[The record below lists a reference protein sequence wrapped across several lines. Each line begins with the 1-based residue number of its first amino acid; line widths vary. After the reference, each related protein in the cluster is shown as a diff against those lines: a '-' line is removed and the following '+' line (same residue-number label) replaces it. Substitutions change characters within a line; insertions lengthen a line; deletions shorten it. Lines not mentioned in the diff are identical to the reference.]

1 MDGITRRLRTFRP
14 LTGPFI
20 SERRYNDMT
29 SDIDIDRTHKPDDR
43 AEAPLYRSWARRL
56 VHVSGMP
63 WRIVAALAGVSPT
76 SMHRLLFGRNG
87 RPVEWI
93 GINDARALIDI
104 GIDDLASAST
114 DRIPARESRELLV
127 ALHTLG
133 WTDEH
138 LSRWLT
144 SSDLDLA
151 TTPKAL
157 YVTRLSAARIQATYD
172 MLISQPVRRTGHPR
186 TPPISSQTPVTS
198 PQPGPEDAETFQPAL
213 FELADC
219 A

>member
-1 MDGITRRLRTFRP
+1 
-14 LTGPFI
+14 
-20 SERRYNDMT
+20 MT

-43 AEAPLYRSWARRL
+43 AEAPLYRAWAKML
-56 VHVSGMP
+56 VRASGLP
-63 WRIVAALAGVSPT
+63 WRIVAALAGISPT
-76 SMHRLLFGRNG
+76 SMHQLLFGHNG
-87 RPVEWI
+87 RPVAWI
-93 GINDARALIDI
+93 GSDDARAL
-104 GIDDLASAST
+104 GATNIDDLASAAT

-133 WTDEH
+133 WTNAH

-144 SSDLDLA
+144 SSDLGLT

-172 MLISQPVRRTGHPR
+172 LLVSQPVRRHGRPR
-186 TPPISSQTPVTS
+186 IPPVSSPTPAVL
-198 PQPGPEDAETFQPAL
+198 PQPRPNNTEPFQPVL

>member
-1 MDGITRRLRTFRP
+1 
-14 LTGPFI
+14 
-20 SERRYNDMT
+20 MT
-29 SDIDIDRTHKPDDR
+29 SNIEWGHNPDGR
-43 AEAPLYRSWARRL
+43 AEAPLYRAWAKML
-56 VHVSGMP
+56 VRASGLP
-63 WRIVAALAGVSPT
+63 WRIVAALAGISPT
-76 SMHRLLFGRNG
+76 SMHQLLFGRNG

-93 GINDARALIDI
+93 GINDDRALMDI

-133 WTDEH
+133 WTNAH

-144 SSDLDLA
+144 SSDLDLT

-172 MLISQPVRRTGHPR
+172 LLVSQPVRRHGRPSIPPVSSP
-186 TPPISSQTPVTS
+186 TPAVL
-198 PQPGPEDAETFQPAL
+198 PQPRPNNTEPFQPAL

>member
-1 MDGITRRLRTFRP
+1 
-14 LTGPFI
+14 
-20 SERRYNDMT
+20 MT
-29 SDIDIDRTHKPDDR
+29 SNIEWGHNPDDR
-43 AEAPLYRSWARRL
+43 AEAPLYRAWAKML
-56 VHVSGMP
+56 VRASGLP
-63 WRIVAALAGVSPT
+63 WRIVAALAGISPT
-76 SMHRLLFGRNG
+76 SMHQLLFGRNG
-87 RPVEWI
+87 RPVAWI
-93 GINDARALIDI
+93 GSDDARAL
-104 GIDDLASAST
+104 GATNIDDLASAAT

-133 WTDEH
+133 WTNAH

-144 SSDLDLA
+144 SSDLGLT

-172 MLISQPVRRTGHPR
+172 MLISQPVRRHGRPSIPPVSSP
-186 TPPISSQTPVTS
+186 TPAVL
-198 PQPGPEDAETFQPAL
+198 PQPRPNNTEPFQPAL

>member
-1 MDGITRRLRTFRP
+1 
-14 LTGPFI
+14 
-20 SERRYNDMT
+20 
-29 SDIDIDRTHKPDDR
+29 
-43 AEAPLYRSWARRL
+43 
-56 VHVSGMP
+56 
-63 WRIVAALAGVSPT
+63 VSPT

-93 GINDARALIDI
+93 GINDARALMDI

-144 SSDLDLA
+144 SSDLDL
-151 TTPKAL
+151 TTAPKAL

-172 MLISQPVRRTGHPR
+172 MLISQPVRRCGHPR
-186 TPPISSQTPVTS
+186 TPPVSSPTPAVL
-198 PQPGPEDAETFQPAL
+198 PQPRPNNTEPFQPAL

>member
-1 MDGITRRLRTFRP
+1 
-14 LTGPFI
+14 
-20 SERRYNDMT
+20 MT
-29 SDIDIDRTHKPDDR
+29 SNIEWGHNPDGR
-43 AEAPLYRSWARRL
+43 AEAPLYRAWAKML
-56 VHVSGMP
+56 VRASGLP
-63 WRIVAALAGVSPT
+63 WRIVAALAGISPT
-76 SMHRLLFGRNG
+76 SMHQLLFGRNG

-93 GINDARALIDI
+93 GINDSRALMDI

-133 WTDEH
+133 WTNAH

-144 SSDLDLA
+144 SSDLDL
-151 TTPKAL
+151 TTAPKAL

-172 MLISQPVRRTGHPR
+172 LLVSQPVRRHGRPSIPPVSSP
-186 TPPISSQTPVTS
+186 TPAVL
-198 PQPGPEDAETFQPAL
+198 PQPRPNNTEPFQPAL

>member
-1 MDGITRRLRTFRP
+1 
-14 LTGPFI
+14 
-20 SERRYNDMT
+20 MT
-29 SDIDIDRTHKPDDR
+29 SNIEWGHNPDGR
-43 AEAPLYRSWARRL
+43 AEAPLYRAWAKML
-56 VHVSGMP
+56 VRASGLP

-93 GINDARALIDI
+93 GINDARALMDI
-104 GIDDLASAST
+104 GIDDLASAAT
-114 DRIPARESRELLV
+114 DRIPARESRELLI

-133 WTDEH
+133 WTNAH

-144 SSDLDLA
+144 SSDLGLA

-172 MLISQPVRRTGHPR
+172 MLISQPVRRHGRPR
-186 TPPISSQTPVTS
+186 IPPVSSQTPVTS

>member
-1 MDGITRRLRTFRP
+1 
-14 LTGPFI
+14 
-20 SERRYNDMT
+20 MT

-43 AEAPLYRSWARRL
+43 AEAPLYRAWAKML
-56 VHVSGMP
+56 VRASGLP
-63 WRIVAALAGVSPT
+63 WRIVAALAGISPT
-76 SMHRLLFGRNG
+76 SMHQLLFGHNG
-87 RPVEWI
+87 RPVAWI
-93 GINDARALIDI
+93 GSDDARAL
-104 GIDDLASAST
+104 GATNIDDLASAAT
-114 DRIPARESRELLV
+114 DRIPARESRELLI

-133 WTDEH
+133 WTNAH

-144 SSDLDLA
+144 SSDLGLT

-172 MLISQPVRRTGHPR
+172 LLVSQPVRRHGRPR
-186 TPPISSQTPVTS
+186 IPPVSSPTPAVL
-198 PQPGPEDAETFQPAL
+198 PQPRPNNTEPFQPVL

>member
-1 MDGITRRLRTFRP
+1 
-14 LTGPFI
+14 
-20 SERRYNDMT
+20 
-29 SDIDIDRTHKPDDR
+29 
-43 AEAPLYRSWARRL
+43 
-56 VHVSGMP
+56 
-63 WRIVAALAGVSPT
+63 
-76 SMHRLLFGRNG
+76 
-87 RPVEWI
+87 
-93 GINDARALIDI
+93 
-104 GIDDLASAST
+104 LASAST

-144 SSDLDLA
+144 SSDLDL
-151 TTPKAL
+151 TTAPKAL

-172 MLISQPVRRTGHPR
+172 MLISQPVRRCGHPR
-186 TPPISSQTPVTS
+186 TPPVSSPTPAVL
-198 PQPGPEDAETFQPAL
+198 PQPRPNNTEPFQPAL

>member
-1 MDGITRRLRTFRP
+1 
-14 LTGPFI
+14 
-20 SERRYNDMT
+20 MT
-29 SDIDIDRTHKPDDR
+29 SNIEWGHNPDGR
-43 AEAPLYRSWARRL
+43 AEAPLYRAWAKML
-56 VHVSGMP
+56 VRASGLP
-63 WRIVAALAGVSPT
+63 WRIVAALAGISPT
-76 SMHRLLFGRNG
+76 SMHRLLFGHNG

-93 GINDARALIDI
+93 GSDDARAL
-104 GIDDLASAST
+104 GATNIDDLASAAT

-172 MLISQPVRRTGHPR
+172 MLISQPVRRHGRPSIPPVSSP
-186 TPPISSQTPVTS
+186 TPAVL
-198 PQPGPEDAETFQPAL
+198 PQPRPNNTEPFQPVL